1 MKKYFYYY
9 WSSMVSGGTIMT
21 IFSFFHSETIFNV
34 FFNICLGLFIG
45 GILMSIISIILSEMA
60 TNDHADHF
68 DHVDHVDH
76 IDHFDHVDHVDHF
89 DHVDHVDHID
99 HFDHVDHV
107 DHFDHVDHVDHFDH
121 VDHVDHFDHV
131 DHADHFDHVDHVD
144 HADHFDDT
152 GDSAGLSDPTPAPFM
167 LLFSTHLLV
176 FGISGIIFYFII
188 ANLLKFMI
196 FFLTPVVA
204 YIITLF
210 ISIGWK
216 KMAKSRYYTIA
227 STKNLIGKKGEVI
240 LGVDNRG
247 GVIKI
252 PSYTPMRF
260 ERIHVKPLKPDSR
273 FEKGEKVYI
282 CDVKNGF
289 LLVDHNKNLIKNRRF

>member
-1 MKKYFYYY
+1 MKKYDYYY

-21 IFSFFHSETIFNV
+21 LFSFFHSETIFNV

-60 TNDHADHF
+60 TNDHDT
-68 DHVDHVDH
+68 
-76 IDHFDHVDHVDHF
+76 
-89 DHVDHVDHID
+89 
-99 HFDHVDHV
+99 DHV

-121 VDHVDHFDHV
+121 VDHVDHFD
-131 DHADHFDHVDHVD
+131 
-144 HADHFDDT
+144 DT
-152 GDSAGLSDPTPAPFM
+152 GDSAELSDPTPAPFM

-176 FGISGIIFYFII
+176 FGISGIIFYFMV
-188 ANLLKFMI
+188 ANLFKFII

-216 KMAKSRYYTIA
+216 KMAKSRYYTIS

-240 LGVDNRG
+240 LYVDERG

-252 PSYTPMRF
+252 PSHTPMKF
-260 ERIHVKPLKPDSR
+260 ERVHVKSLNPDSR

-289 LLVDHNKNLIKNRRF
+289 LLVDPNKNLIKKRRY